1 MSPLYP
7 LAILG
12 RLVTPSAAYWML
24 MPGQCVSEAEGVVE
38 VGVGVRMGVG
48 VEVGVGVGVGV
59 GVASSELPPTNV
71 WSWLCVSDTSPE
83 TGGAC
88 VDVALLCCNDVQVS
102 PSSQALPIVLS
113 CVTRLGI
120 QLHLQNLKW
129 KMVLSQQ

>member
-59 GVASSELPPTNV
+59 GVTSSELPPTNV
-71 WSWLCVSDTSPE
+71 WCCRGCVCQTHHLRLVELVLTLPYCAVMMCRFLHQVRLC
-83 TGGAC
+83 
-88 VDVALLCCNDVQVS
+88 Q
-102 PSSQALPIVLS
+102 
-113 CVTRLGI
+113 
-120 QLHLQNLKW
+120 
-129 KMVLSQQ
+129 

>member
-48 VEVGVGVGVGV
+48 VEVGVGVGVM
-59 GVASSELPPTNV
+59 
-71 WSWLCVSDTSPE
+71 
-83 TGGAC
+83 
-88 VDVALLCCNDVQVS
+88 LLYYYFMKEVT
-102 PSSQALPIVLS
+102 PSAEA
-113 CVTRLGI
+113 GI
-120 QLHLQNLKW
+120 NGEP
-129 KMVLSQQ
+129 